1 MSSAE
6 LQSLMS
12 QLQAQRQDP
21 YLHAAN
27 DVNAFTYDTT
37 VGVPYWYADGT
48 IGETGRPFK
57 EPHTTPRPMHIPKY
71 EVGLFVDK
79 ARLKP
84 FTPWETSPV
93 HNDNG
98 SIDWSPCKKEDM
110 ALMIAYE
117 RLMGLRSKEKLLEEI
132 KEMKKMKAMNTTN
145 GHPGHVDTTRAETLA
160 SELMTALIKLRSPG
174 HKGTAATPPLAAKP
188 RKLRKINPSHQ
199 QQQEEYQ
206 EREDKNKA
214 AADRKG
220 TQYKPGPSLV
230 LREPGTYGPKQHKT
244 P

>member
-48 IGETGRPFK
+48 TGETGKPFK
-57 EPHTTPRPMHIPKY
+57 EPYTTPRPMHIPKY
-71 EVGLFVDK
+71 EVGLFVDR
-79 ARLKP
+79 ARSKP
-84 FTPWETSPV
+84 FKQWETVPV
-93 HNDNG
+93 HRDDG
-98 SIDWSPCKKEDM
+98 SIDWNPCNKEDM

-117 RLMGLRSKEKLLEEI
+117 RHMGLRTKEKLLEEI

-174 HKGTAATPPLAAKP
+174 HKGTAAAPPQATKP
-188 RKLRKINPSHQ
+188 RKPRKQNPSQQ

-206 EREDKNKA
+206 VREDKKMA
-214 AADRKG
+214 AAVAKSIP
-220 TQYKPGPSLV
+220 YKPGPPLV
-230 LREPGTYGPKQHKT
+230 LREPGTYGPKQQKT